1 MKRRALLQSAVGMA
15 ALWPTRSL
23 LAQVAAAGGKL
34 AAKTLTGGATTLALA
49 DVEALAG
56 GLRGRLI
63 LPGQADYEGAR
74 RVWNAMID
82 RRPALIARCAAP
94 SDVIQVVNF
103 ARERHLLTAVRCGG
117 HSQTGKSTCDG
128 GIVIDLSPMQSV
140 RVDPAARLARVE
152 GGALLRHLDRE
163 TRAFGLVTTAGT
175 VSHTGVGGLTLGG
188 GLGRVARRF
197 GLACDNLRSVDVVTA
212 AGKLVTA
219 SETENADLL
228 WGLRGGGGNFG
239 VATSFEFALHP
250 MDPMVLSGD
259 LAWPYERA
267 REVMR
272 FYADFSANAPD
283 ELNIDLSTIRTPD
296 GRMMIGSE
304 VVWSADHAA
313 GERVLKPLRSFG
325 PPAIDTVRA
334 VPYTEVQAQHD
345 KFLENGIRDYRKSGF
360 LLSIDENTI
369 DALLETLRAA
379 PPGLV
384 RMTFQQSGGA
394 IGRRAVDATAFPN
407 RDSRYWVA
415 LASSFKD
422 PAEDEARIAAVRT
435 AWKPIEPLTRG
446 FYVNAMTEDMYA
458 KVDANYGS
466 NYARLAQLKR
476 KYDPGNLFRLNANVV
491 PAASS

>member
-1 MKRRALLQSAVGMA
+1 MA
-15 ALWPTRSL
+15 ALWPARSL
-23 LAQVAAAGGKL
+23 LAQIAAAGGEL
-34 AAKTLTGGATTLALA
+34 AAKTLTGGATTLSAA
-49 DVEALAG
+49 DVEALGAA
-56 GLRGRLI
+56 LRGRLI
-63 LPGQADYEGAR
+63 LPGQADYDGAR

-82 RRPALIARCAAP
+82 RRPALIARCASP
-94 SDVIQVVNF
+94 SDVMQVVNF
-103 ARERHLLTAVRCGG
+103 ARERQLLTAVRCGG
-117 HSQTGKSTCDG
+117 HSASGKSTCDG

-140 RVDPAARLARVE
+140 RVDPVAKVARVE

-188 GLGRVARRF
+188 GLGRVGRRF

-212 AGKLVTA
+212 TGKLVTA

-250 MDPMVLSGD
+250 MDPMVLAGD

-272 FYADFSANAPD
+272 FYAEFSASAPD
-283 ELNIDLSTIRTPD
+283 ELNTDLSTFTTPD
-296 GRMMIGSE
+296 GQMMIGSE

-325 PPAIDTVRA
+325 PPVSDTVRA
-334 VPYTEVQAQHD
+334 VPYTEVQSRHD

-360 LLSIDENTI
+360 LLEIDERTI
-369 DALLETLRAA
+369 DAMLETMRAA

-394 IGRRAVDATAFPN
+394 IGRRPVDASAFPN
-407 RDSRYWVA
+407 RDGRYWVA
-415 LASSFKD
+415 IASSFQN
-422 PAEDEARIAAVRT
+422 PAEDEARVAAVRA
-435 AWKPIEPLTRG
+435 AWKPIEPITRG
-446 FYVNAMTEDMYA
+446 FYVNSMTEDEYA
-458 KVDANYGS
+458 KVDANYGP

-476 KYDPGNLFRLNANVV
+476 KYDPGNQFRLNANVV
-491 PAASS
+491 PATA

>member
-1 MKRRALLQSAVGMA
+1 MA
-15 ALWPTRSL
+15 ALWPARSL
-23 LAQVAAAGGKL
+23 LAQIAAAGGEL
-34 AAKTLTGGATTLALA
+34 AAKTLTGGATTLGAA
-49 DVEALAG
+49 DVEALGAA
-56 GLRGRLI
+56 LRGRLI
-63 LPGQADYEGAR
+63 LPGQTDYDGAR

-82 RRPALIARCAAP
+82 RRPALIARCASP
-94 SDVIQVVNF
+94 SDVMQVVNF
-103 ARERHLLTAVRCGG
+103 ARERQLLTAVRCGG
-117 HSQTGKSTCDG
+117 HSASGKSTCDG

-140 RVDPAARLARVE
+140 RVDPVAKGARVE

-188 GLGRVARRF
+188 GLGRVGRRF
-197 GLACDNLRSVDVVTA
+197 GLACDNLRSVDVITA

-250 MDPMVLSGD
+250 MDPMVLAGD

-272 FYADFSANAPD
+272 FYAEFSASAPD
-283 ELNIDLSTIRTPD
+283 ELNTDLSTFTTPD
-296 GRMMIGSE
+296 GQMMIGSE
-304 VVWSADHAA
+304 VVWSADHSA

-325 PPAIDTVRA
+325 PPVSDTVRA
-334 VPYTEVQAQHD
+334 VPYTEVQSRHD

-360 LLSIDENTI
+360 LLEIDERTI
-369 DALLETLRAA
+369 DAMLETMRAA

-394 IGRRAVDATAFPN
+394 IGRRPVDASAFPN
-407 RDSRYWVA
+407 RDGRYWVA
-415 LASSFKD
+415 IASSFQN
-422 PAEDEARIAAVRT
+422 PAEDEARVAAVRA
-435 AWKPIEPLTRG
+435 AWKPIEPITRG
-446 FYVNAMTEDMYA
+446 FYVNSMTEDEYA
-458 KVDANYGS
+458 KVDANYGP

-476 KYDPGNLFRLNANVV
+476 KYDPGNQFRLNANVV
-491 PAASS
+491 PATA

>member
-1 MKRRALLQSAVGMA
+1 MA
-15 ALWPTRSL
+15 ALWPARSL
-23 LAQVAAAGGKL
+23 LAQIAAAGGEL
-34 AAKTLTGGATTLALA
+34 AAKTLTGGATTLSAA
-49 DVEALAG
+49 DVEALGAA
-56 GLRGRLI
+56 LRGRLI
-63 LPGQADYEGAR
+63 LPGQTDYDGAR

-82 RRPALIARCAAP
+82 RRPALIARCASP

-103 ARERHLLTAVRCGG
+103 ARERQLLTAVRCGG
-117 HSQTGKSTCDG
+117 HSASGKSTCDG

-140 RVDPAARLARVE
+140 RVDPVAKVARVE
-152 GGALLRHLDRE
+152 GGALLRHLDLE

-188 GLGRVARRF
+188 GLGRVGRRF
-197 GLACDNLRSVDVVTA
+197 GLACDNLRSVDVITA

-239 VATSFEFALHP
+239 VATSFEFALHS
-250 MDPMVLSGD
+250 MDPMVLAGD

-272 FYADFSANAPD
+272 FYAEFSASAPD
-283 ELNIDLSTIRTPD
+283 ELNTDLSTFTTPD
-296 GRMMIGSE
+296 GQMMIGSE
-304 VVWSADHAA
+304 VVWSADHTA

-325 PPAIDTVRA
+325 PPVSDTVRA
-334 VPYTEVQAQHD
+334 VPYTEVQSRHD

-360 LLSIDENTI
+360 LLEIDERTI
-369 DALLETLRAA
+369 DAMLETMRAA

-394 IGRRAVDATAFPN
+394 IGRRPVDASAFPN
-407 RDSRYWVA
+407 RDGRYWVA
-415 LASSFKD
+415 IASSFQN
-422 PAEDEARIAAVRT
+422 PAEDEARVAAVRA

-446 FYVNAMTEDMYA
+446 FYVNSMTEDEYA
-458 KVDANYGS
+458 KVDANYGP

-476 KYDPGNLFRLNANVV
+476 KYDPGNQFRLNANVV
-491 PAASS
+491 PATA

>member
-1 MKRRALLQSAVGMA
+1 MA
-15 ALWPTRSL
+15 ALWPARSL
-23 LAQVAAAGGKL
+23 LAQIAAAGGEL
-34 AAKTLTGGATTLALA
+34 AAKTLTGAATTLSAA
-49 DVEALAG
+49 DVEALGAA
-56 GLRGRLI
+56 LRGRLI
-63 LPGQADYEGAR
+63 LPGQTDYDGAR

-82 RRPALIARCAAP
+82 RRPALIARCASP
-94 SDVIQVVNF
+94 SDVMQVVNF
-103 ARERHLLTAVRCGG
+103 ARERQLLTAVRCGG
-117 HSQTGKSTCDG
+117 HSASGKSTCDG
-128 GIVIDLSPMQSV
+128 GIVIDLSPMQGV
-140 RVDPAARLARVE
+140 RVDPVAKVARVE

-188 GLGRVARRF
+188 GLGRVGRRF

-212 AGKLVTA
+212 GGKLVTA

-250 MDPMVLSGD
+250 MDPMVLAGD

-272 FYADFSANAPD
+272 FYAEFSASAPD
-283 ELNIDLSTIRTPD
+283 ELNTDLSTFTTPE
-296 GRMMIGSE
+296 GHMMIGSE

-325 PPAIDTVRA
+325 PPVSDTVRA
-334 VPYTEVQAQHD
+334 VPYTEVQSRHD

-360 LLSIDENTI
+360 LLEIDERTI
-369 DALLETLRAA
+369 DAMLETMRAA

-394 IGRRAVDATAFPN
+394 IGRRPVDASAFPN
-407 RDSRYWVA
+407 RDGRYWVA
-415 LASSFKD
+415 IASSFQN
-422 PAEDEARIAAVRT
+422 PAEDEARVAAVRA
-435 AWKPIEPLTRG
+435 AWKPIEPITRG
-446 FYVNAMTEDMYA
+446 FYVNSMTEDEYA
-458 KVDANYGS
+458 KVDANYGP

-476 KYDPGNLFRLNANVV
+476 KYDPGNQFRLNANVV
-491 PAASS
+491 PATA

>member
-1 MKRRALLQSAVGMA
+1 MA
-15 ALWPTRSL
+15 ALWPARSL
-23 LAQVAAAGGKL
+23 LAQIAAAGGEL
-34 AAKTLTGGATTLALA
+34 AAKTLTGGATTLSAA
-49 DVEALAG
+49 DVEALGAA
-56 GLRGRLI
+56 LRGRLI
-63 LPGQADYEGAR
+63 LPGQADYDGAR

-82 RRPALIARCAAP
+82 RRPALIARCASP
-94 SDVIQVVNF
+94 SDVMQVVNF
-103 ARERHLLTAVRCGG
+103 ARERQLLTAVRCGG
-117 HSQTGKSTCDG
+117 HSASGKSTCDG
-128 GIVIDLSPMQSV
+128 GIVVDLSPMQSV
-140 RVDPAARLARVE
+140 RVDPVAKVARVE

-188 GLGRVARRF
+188 GLGRVGRRF

-250 MDPMVLSGD
+250 MDPMVLAGD
-259 LAWPYERA
+259 LAWPYDRA

-272 FYADFSANAPD
+272 FYAEFSASAPD
-283 ELNIDLSTIRTPD
+283 ELNTDLSTFTTPD
-296 GRMMIGSE
+296 GQMMIGSE

-325 PPAIDTVRA
+325 PPVSDTVRA
-334 VPYTEVQAQHD
+334 VPYTEVQSRHD

-360 LLSIDENTI
+360 LLEIDERTI
-369 DALLETLRAA
+369 DAMLETMRAA

-394 IGRRAVDATAFPN
+394 IGRRPVDASAFPN
-407 RDSRYWVA
+407 RDGRYWVA
-415 LASSFKD
+415 IASSFQN
-422 PAEDEARIAAVRT
+422 PAEDEARVAAVRA
-435 AWKPIEPLTRG
+435 AWKPIEPITRG
-446 FYVNAMTEDMYA
+446 FYVNSMTEDQYA
-458 KVDANYGS
+458 KVDANYGP

-476 KYDPGNLFRLNANVV
+476 KYDPGNQFRLNANVV
-491 PAASS
+491 PATA

>member
-1 MKRRALLQSAVGMA
+1 MA
-15 ALWPTRSL
+15 ALWPARSL
-23 LAQVAAAGGKL
+23 LAQIAAAGGEL
-34 AAKTLTGGATTLALA
+34 AAKTLTGGATTLSAA
-49 DVEALAG
+49 DVEALGAA
-56 GLRGRLI
+56 LRGRLI
-63 LPGQADYEGAR
+63 LPGQADYDGAR

-82 RRPALIARCAAP
+82 RRPALIARCASP
-94 SDVIQVVNF
+94 SDVMQVVNF
-103 ARERHLLTAVRCGG
+103 ARERQLLTAVRCGG
-117 HSQTGKSTCDG
+117 HSASGKSTCDG

-140 RVDPAARLARVE
+140 RVDPVAKVARVE

-188 GLGRVARRF
+188 GLGRVGRRF

-250 MDPMVLSGD
+250 MDPMVLAGD

-272 FYADFSANAPD
+272 FYAEFSASAPD
-283 ELNIDLSTIRTPD
+283 ELNTDLSTFTTPD
-296 GRMMIGSE
+296 GQMMIGSE

-325 PPAIDTVRA
+325 PPVSDTVRA
-334 VPYTEVQAQHD
+334 VPYTEVQSRHD

-360 LLSIDENTI
+360 LLEIDERTI
-369 DALLETLRAA
+369 DAMLETMRAA

-394 IGRRAVDATAFPN
+394 IGRRPVDASAFPN
-407 RDSRYWVA
+407 RDGRYWVA
-415 LASSFKD
+415 IASSFQN
-422 PAEDEARIAAVRT
+422 PAEDEARVAAVRA
-435 AWKPIEPLTRG
+435 AWKPIEPITRG
-446 FYVNAMTEDMYA
+446 FYVNSMTEDEYA
-458 KVDANYGS
+458 KVDANYGP

-476 KYDPGNLFRLNANVV
+476 KYDPGNQFRLNANVV
-491 PAASS
+491 PATA

>member
-1 MKRRALLQSAVGMA
+1 MA
-15 ALWPTRSL
+15 ALWPARSL
-23 LAQVAAAGGKL
+23 LAQIAAAGGEL
-34 AAKTLTGGATTLALA
+34 AAKTLTGGATTLSVA
-49 DVEALAG
+49 DVESLAG
-56 GLRGRLI
+56 ALRGRLI
-63 LPGQADYEGAR
+63 LPGQADYDGAR

-82 RRPALIARCAAP
+82 RRPALIARCASP
-94 SDVIQVVNF
+94 SDVMQVVNF
-103 ARERHLLTAVRCGG
+103 ARERQLLTAVRCGG
-117 HSQTGKSTCDG
+117 HSASGKSTCDG

-140 RVDPAARLARVE
+140 RVDPVAKVARVE

-188 GLGRVARRF
+188 GLGRVGRRF

-250 MDPMVLSGD
+250 MDPMVLAGD

-272 FYADFSANAPD
+272 FYAEFSASAPD
-283 ELNIDLSTIRTPD
+283 ELNTDLSTFTTPD
-296 GRMMIGSE
+296 GQMMIGSE

-325 PPAIDTVRA
+325 PPVSDTVRA
-334 VPYTEVQAQHD
+334 VPYTEVQSRHD
-345 KFLENGIRDYRKSGF
+345 KFLANGIRDYRKSGF
-360 LLSIDENTI
+360 LLEIDERTI
-369 DALLETLRAA
+369 DAMLETMRAA

-394 IGRRAVDATAFPN
+394 IGRRPVDASAFPN
-407 RDSRYWVA
+407 RDGRYWVA
-415 LASSFKD
+415 IASSFQN
-422 PAEDEARIAAVRT
+422 PAEDEARVAAVRT
-435 AWKPIEPLTRG
+435 AWKPIEPITRG
-446 FYVNAMTEDMYA
+446 FYVNAMTEDEYA
-458 KVDANYGS
+458 KVDANYGP

-476 KYDPGNLFRLNANVV
+476 KYDPGNQFRLNANVV
-491 PAASS
+491 PATA

>member
-1 MKRRALLQSAVGMA
+1 MA
-15 ALWPTRSL
+15 ALWPARSL
-23 LAQVAAAGGKL
+23 LAQIAAAGGEL
-34 AAKTLTGGATTLALA
+34 AAKTLTGGATTLSAA
-49 DVEALAG
+49 DVEALGAA
-56 GLRGRLI
+56 LRGRLI
-63 LPGQADYEGAR
+63 LPGQTDYDGAR

-82 RRPALIARCAAP
+82 RRPALIARCASP
-94 SDVIQVVNF
+94 SDVMQVVNF
-103 ARERHLLTAVRCGG
+103 ARERQLLTAVRCGG
-117 HSQTGKSTCDG
+117 HSASGKSTCDG

-140 RVDPAARLARVE
+140 RVDPGAKVARVE

-188 GLGRVARRF
+188 GLGRVGRRF

-250 MDPMVLSGD
+250 MDPMVLAGD

-272 FYADFSANAPD
+272 FYAEYSASAPD
-283 ELNIDLSTIRTPD
+283 ELNTDLSTFTTPD
-296 GRMMIGSE
+296 GQMMIGSE
-304 VVWSADHAA
+304 VVWSADHAG

-325 PPAIDTVRA
+325 PPVSDTVRA
-334 VPYTEVQAQHD
+334 VPYTEVQSRHD

-360 LLSIDENTI
+360 LLEIDERTI
-369 DALLETLRAA
+369 DAMLETMRAA

-394 IGRRAVDATAFPN
+394 IGRRPVDASAFPN
-407 RDSRYWVA
+407 RDGRYWVA
-415 LASSFKD
+415 IASSFQN
-422 PAEDEARIAAVRT
+422 PAEDEARVAAVRA
-435 AWKPIEPLTRG
+435 AWMPIEPITRG
-446 FYVNAMTEDMYA
+446 FYVNSMTEDQYV
-458 KVDANYGS
+458 KVDANYGP

-476 KYDPGNLFRLNANVV
+476 KYDPGNQFRLNANVV
-491 PAASS
+491 PATA

>member
-1 MKRRALLQSAVGMA
+1 MA
-15 ALWPTRSL
+15 ALWPARSL
-23 LAQVAAAGGKL
+23 LAQIAAAGGEL
-34 AAKTLTGGATTLALA
+34 AAKTLTGGATTLSAA
-49 DVEALAG
+49 DVEALGAA
-56 GLRGRLI
+56 LRGRLI
-63 LPGQADYEGAR
+63 LPGQTDYDGAR

-82 RRPALIARCAAP
+82 RRPALIARCASP
-94 SDVIQVVNF
+94 SDVMQVVNF
-103 ARERHLLTAVRCGG
+103 ARERQLLTAVRCGG
-117 HSQTGKSTCDG
+117 HSASGKSTCDG

-140 RVDPAARLARVE
+140 RVDPVAKVARVE

-188 GLGRVARRF
+188 GLGRVGRRF

-250 MDPMVLSGD
+250 MDPMVLAGD

-272 FYADFSANAPD
+272 FYAEFSASAPD
-283 ELNIDLSTIRTPD
+283 ELNTDLSTFTTPD
-296 GRMMIGSE
+296 GQMMIGSE

-325 PPAIDTVRA
+325 PPVSDTVRA
-334 VPYTEVQAQHD
+334 VPYTEVQSRHD

-360 LLSIDENTI
+360 LLEIDERTI
-369 DALLETLRAA
+369 DAMLETMRAA

-394 IGRRAVDATAFPN
+394 IGRRPVDASAFPN
-407 RDSRYWVA
+407 RDGRYWVA
-415 LASSFKD
+415 IASSFQN
-422 PAEDEARIAAVRT
+422 PAEDEARVAAVRA
-435 AWKPIEPLTRG
+435 AWKPIEPITRG
-446 FYVNAMTEDMYA
+446 FYVNSMTEDEYA
-458 KVDANYGS
+458 KVDANYGP

-476 KYDPGNLFRLNANVV
+476 KYDPGNQFRLNANVV
-491 PAASS
+491 PATA

>member
-1 MKRRALLQSAVGMA
+1 MA
-15 ALWPTRSL
+15 ALWPARSL
-23 LAQVAAAGGKL
+23 LAQIAAAGGEL
-34 AAKTLTGGATTLALA
+34 AAKTLTGGATTLSAA
-49 DVEALAG
+49 DVEALGAA
-56 GLRGRLI
+56 LRGRLI
-63 LPGQADYEGAR
+63 LPGQTDYDGAR

-82 RRPALIARCAAP
+82 RRPALIARCASP
-94 SDVIQVVNF
+94 SDVMQVVNF
-103 ARERHLLTAVRCGG
+103 ARERQLLTAVRCGG
-117 HSQTGKSTCDG
+117 HSASGKSTCDG

-140 RVDPAARLARVE
+140 RVDPVAKVARVE

-188 GLGRVARRF
+188 GLGRVGRRF
-197 GLACDNLRSVDVVTA
+197 GLACDNLRSVDVITA

-250 MDPMVLSGD
+250 MDPMVLAGD

-272 FYADFSANAPD
+272 FYAEFSASAPD
-283 ELNIDLSTIRTPD
+283 ELNTDLSTFTTPD
-296 GRMMIGSE
+296 GQMMIGSE
-304 VVWSADHAA
+304 VVWSADHTA

-325 PPAIDTVRA
+325 PPVSDTVRA
-334 VPYTEVQAQHD
+334 VPYTEVQSRHD

-360 LLSIDENTI
+360 LLEIDERTI
-369 DALLETLRAA
+369 DAMLETMRAA

-394 IGRRAVDATAFPN
+394 IGRRPVDASAFPN
-407 RDSRYWVA
+407 RDGRYWVA
-415 LASSFKD
+415 IASSFQN
-422 PAEDEARIAAVRT
+422 PAEDEARVAAVRA
-435 AWKPIEPLTRG
+435 AWMPIEQITRG
-446 FYVNAMTEDMYA
+446 FYVNSMSEDQYA
-458 KVDANYGS
+458 KVDANYGP

-476 KYDPGNLFRLNANVV
+476 KYDPGNQFRLNANVV
-491 PAASS
+491 PATA

>member
-1 MKRRALLQSAVGMA
+1 
-15 ALWPTRSL
+15 
-23 LAQVAAAGGKL
+23 
-34 AAKTLTGGATTLALA
+34 
-49 DVEALAG
+49 VEGLAG
-56 GLRGRLI
+56 ALRGRLI
-63 LPGQADYEGAR
+63 LPGQADYDGAR

-82 RRPALIARCAAP
+82 RRPALIARCASP
-94 SDVIQVVNF
+94 SDVIQVANF
-103 ARERHLLTAVRCGG
+103 ARERQLLTAVRCGG
-117 HSQTGKSTCDG
+117 HSASGKSTCDG

-140 RVDPAARLARVE
+140 RVDPVAKVARVE

-188 GLGRVARRF
+188 GLGRVGRRF

-250 MDPMVLSGD
+250 MDPMVLAGD
-259 LAWPYERA
+259 LAWPYARA

-272 FYADFSANAPD
+272 FYAEFSASAPD
-283 ELNIDLSTIRTPD
+283 ELNTDLSTFTTPD
-296 GRMMIGSE
+296 GQMMIGSE

-325 PPAIDTVRA
+325 PPVSDTVRA
-334 VPYTEVQAQHD
+334 VPYTEVQSRHD

-360 LLSIDENTI
+360 LLEIDERTI
-369 DALLETLRAA
+369 DAMLETMRAA

-394 IGRRAVDATAFPN
+394 IGRRAVDASAFPN
-407 RDSRYWVA
+407 RDGRYWVA
-415 LASSFKD
+415 IASSFQN
-422 PAEDEARIAAVRT
+422 PAEDEARVAAVRA
-435 AWKPIEPLTRG
+435 AWKPIEPITRG
-446 FYVNAMTEDMYA
+446 FYVNSMTEDEYA
-458 KVDANYGS
+458 KVDANYGP

-476 KYDPGNLFRLNANVV
+476 KYDPGNQFRLNANVV
-491 PAASS
+491 PATA

>member
-1 MKRRALLQSAVGMA
+1 MKRRAVLQAAVGLT
-15 ALWPTRSL
+15 ALWSTRSL
-23 LAQVAAAGGKL
+23 LAQIAAAGGEL
-34 AAKTLTGGATTLALA
+34 AAKTLTGGATTLRTA
-49 DVEALAG
+49 DIEALAAD
-56 GLRGRLI
+56 LRGRLI
-63 LPGQADYEGAR
+63 LPGQADYDGAR

-82 RRPALIARCAAP
+82 RRPALIARCASP
-94 SDVIQVVNF
+94 SDVMRVVNF
-103 ARERHLLTAVRCGG
+103 ARERQLLTAVRCGG
-117 HSQTGKSTCDG
+117 HSASGKSTCDG

-140 RVDPAARLARVE
+140 RVDPAAKLARVE

-188 GLGRVARRF
+188 GLGRVGRRF
-197 GLACDNLRSVDVVTA
+197 GLACDNLRAVDVVTA

-283 ELNIDLSTIRTPD
+283 ELNMDLSTFKTPD
-296 GRMMIGSE
+296 GQTMIGSE

-313 GERVLKPLRSFG
+313 GERVLNPLRSFG
-325 PPAIDTVRA
+325 RPAIDTIRA
-334 VPYTEVQAQHD
+334 VAYTDVQSQHD
-345 KFLENGIRDYRKSGF
+345 RILENGIRDYRKSGF
-360 LLSIDENTI
+360 LLQIDESTI
-369 DALLETLRAA
+369 DAMLETLRAA

-407 RDSRYWVA
+407 RDGRYWVA
-415 LASSFKD
+415 LASSFRD
-422 PAEDEARIAAVRT
+422 PAEDEARVAAVRT
-435 AWKPIEPLTRG
+435 AWKSIEPLTRG
-446 FYVNAMTEDMYA
+446 FYVNAMTEDEYA
-458 KVDANYGS
+458 RVDANYGS

-476 KYDPGNLFRLNANVV
+476 KYDPGNQFRLNANVV
-491 PAASS
+491 PAPA

>member
-1 MKRRALLQSAVGMA
+1 MKRRALLQAAVGMA

-23 LAQVAAAGGKL
+23 LAQIAATGGEL
-34 AAKTLTGGATTLALA
+34 AAKTLTGGATTLTLA
-49 DVEALAG
+49 DVEALAS

-74 RVWNAMID
+74 QVWNAMID

-103 ARERHLLTAVRCGG
+103 ARERQLLTAVRCGG

-140 RVDPAARLARVE
+140 RVNPAARLARVE

-219 SETENADLL
+219 SETEHADLL

-272 FYADFSANAPD
+272 LYADFSADAPD
-283 ELNIDLSTIRTPD
+283 ELNMDLSTIKTPD

-313 GERVLKPLRSFG
+313 GERVLKPVRSFG

-415 LASSFKD
+415 LASTFKD

-458 KVDANYGS
+458 KVDANYGP

-476 KYDPGNLFRLNANVV
+476 KYDPGNQFRLNANVV

>member
-1 MKRRALLQSAVGMA
+1 MKRRALLQAAVGMA

-23 LAQVAAAGGKL
+23 LAQVAAAGGEL
-34 AAKTLTGGATTLALA
+34 AAKTLTGGATTLTLA
-49 DVEALAG
+49 DVEALAS

-63 LPGQADYEGAR
+63 LPGQEDYEGAR

-103 ARERHLLTAVRCGG
+103 ARERQLLTAVRCGG

-272 FYADFSANAPD
+272 FYAEFSADAPD
-283 ELNIDLSTIRTPD
+283 ELNIDLSTIKTPD

-313 GERVLKPLRSFG
+313 GERVLKPLRSFI
-325 PPAIDTVRA
+325 PPALDTVRA

-360 LLSIDENTI
+360 LVAIDDNTI
-369 DALLETLRAA
+369 DALLETLRSA

-422 PAEDEARIAAVRT
+422 PAEDEARIAAVRA
-435 AWKPIEPLTRG
+435 AWKPIESLTRG

-458 KVDANYGS
+458 RVDTNYGP

-476 KYDPGNLFRLNANVV
+476 KYDPGNQFRLNANVV

>member
-1 MKRRALLQSAVGMA
+1 MT
-15 ALWPTRSL
+15 ALWPARSL
-23 LAQVAAAGGKL
+23 LAQIAAAGGEL
-34 AAKTLTGGATTLALA
+34 AAKTLTGGATTLSLA
-49 DVEALAG
+49 DVEGLAAA
-56 GLRGRLI
+56 LRGRLI
-63 LPGQADYEGAR
+63 LPGQADYDGAR

-82 RRPALIARCAAP
+82 RRPALIARCASP
-94 SDVIQVVNF
+94 SDVMQVVNF
-103 ARERHLLTAVRCGG
+103 ARERQLLTAVRCGG
-117 HSQTGKSTCDG
+117 HSASGKSTCDG

-140 RVDPAARLARVE
+140 RVDPVAKVARVE

-188 GLGRVARRF
+188 GLGRVGRRF

-250 MDPMVLSGD
+250 MDPMVLAGD

-272 FYADFSANAPD
+272 FYAEFSASAPD
-283 ELNIDLSTIRTPD
+283 ELNTDLSTFTTPD
-296 GRMMIGSE
+296 GQMMIGSE

-325 PPAIDTVRA
+325 PPVSDTVRA
-334 VPYTEVQAQHD
+334 VPYTEVQSRHD

-360 LLSIDENTI
+360 LLEIDKRTI
-369 DALLETLRAA
+369 DAMLETMRAA

-394 IGRRAVDATAFPN
+394 IGRRPVDASAFPN
-407 RDSRYWVA
+407 RDGRYWVA
-415 LASSFKD
+415 IASSFQN
-422 PAEDEARIAAVRT
+422 PAEDDARVAAVRA

-446 FYVNAMTEDMYA
+446 FYVNAMTEDEYA
-458 KVDANYGS
+458 KVDANYGP

-476 KYDPGNLFRLNANVV
+476 KYDPDNQFRLNANVV
-491 PAASS
+491 PATA